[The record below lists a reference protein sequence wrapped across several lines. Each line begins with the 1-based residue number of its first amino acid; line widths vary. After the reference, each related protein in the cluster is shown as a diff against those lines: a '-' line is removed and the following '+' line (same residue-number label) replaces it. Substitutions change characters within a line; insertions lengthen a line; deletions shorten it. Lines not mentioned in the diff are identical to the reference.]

1 MFKPTL
7 SALALLAA
15 IGLGGCRD
23 DAPKAAAEP
32 AFRPT
37 ASIQEIMQSIVD
49 PSADA
54 LWESVSSTVTAK
66 GVEDKQPRTDEDWT
80 SVRHLAIQLAEA
92 ANLLAVEGRPVAHPG
107 KQLEDA
113 HVAGIL
119 KPEEIGA
126 LIGKDRPRFVAHA
139 RHLQQAA
146 EEALTAI
153 DARSVERFTIA
164 GGAIDQA
171 CEACHRVFWYP
182 NDKRPPELAGTPAP
196 ATK

>member
-15 IGLGGCRD
+15 IGLAGCRD

-66 GVEDKQPRTDEDWT
+66 GVEDKQPRTDEEWT
-80 SVRHLAIQLAEA
+80 TVRHLAIQLAEA
-92 ANLLAVEGRPVAHPG
+92 ANLLAVEGRPLVHAG

-119 KPEEIGA
+119 KPDEIST

-146 EEALTAI
+146 EEALAAI
-153 DARSVERFTIA
+153 DARSVERFTVA

-182 NDKRPPELAGTPAP
+182 NDKRPPELAGTQPP

>member
-1 MFKPTL
+1 MAAF
-7 SALALLAA
+7 SLA
-15 IGLGGCRD
+15 GCRD

-66 GVEDKQPRTDEDWT
+66 GVEDKQPRTDEEWT
-80 SVRHLAIQLAEA
+80 AVRHLAIQLAEA
-92 ANLLAVEGRPVAHPG
+92 ANLLAVEGRPLVHAG

-119 KPEEIGA
+119 KPDEIGA
-126 LIGKDRPRFVAHA
+126 LIGKERPRFVTHA

-146 EEALTAI
+146 EEALAAI
-153 DARSVERFTIA
+153 DARSVERLTVA
-164 GGAIDQA
+164 GGSIDQA

-182 NDKRPPELAGTPAP
+182 NDKRPPELAGTAAP
-196 ATK
+196 VTK